1 MDRVGF
7 DPPAPRGPVKLARG
21 ARHWPVLAA
30 LAGTLLI
37 WSLLTPIHGRAASP
51 QSRALRDKGY
61 ELAYNLDY
69 AEALAVMRQ
78 AVAETPND
86 VSVQRGLASVA
97 WLDIL
102 FRRGSVLVDNYLG
115 QVTKP
120 TVELAKPSAELDAL
134 FHESADRA
142 LALAEA
148 RLRTNPNDV
157 SAHYEV
163 GAVVGLIASYTATV
177 EGSVFGAFRAA
188 RRAFN
193 EHEEV
198 LGLDSRRKDAGLVL
212 GTYRYIVSTQSMPVR
227 WIAYIAGFGGGRERG
242 IRMIEEA
249 AVYNSD
255 VQSEARFALVL
266 LYNREGRYLDAL
278 KVIRELQSLY
288 PRNRLLWLEHGATA
302 IRAGR
307 PGETEAAL
315 TEGLARLETDH
326 RPRLFGEEALWRY
339 KRGAARVLLEKR
351 GEAEQDLRAA
361 LTGEGRDWVRG
372 RAHAELGKL
381 ADLAGDGPRA
391 RVEYRTAVSVG
402 EKDGDPTGVSAARQ
416 LLATGYKGRNR

>member
-1 MDRVGF
+1 
-7 DPPAPRGPVKLARG
+7 
-21 ARHWPVLAA
+21 
-30 LAGTLLI
+30 LI

-69 AEALAVMRQ
+69 AEALAAMRQ
-78 AVAETPND
+78 TAAEAPND
-86 VSVQRGLASVA
+86 ASAQRGLASVA

-102 FRRGSVLVDNYLG
+102 FRRGSVLVDSYLG

-120 TVELAKPSAELDAL
+120 TVELAKPPAELDAL
-134 FHESADRA
+134 FREGANRA

-148 RLRTNPNDV
+148 RLRANPNDI

-163 GAVVGLIASYTATV
+163 GAAVGLIASYAATV
-177 EGSVFGAFRAA
+177 EGSIFGAFRAA

-193 EHEEV
+193 EHEKV
-198 LGLDSRRKDAGLVL
+198 LELDNRRKDAGLIV

-227 WIAYIAGFGGGRERG
+227 WIAYIVGFGGGREHG

-249 AVYNSD
+249 AAYNSD

-278 KVIRELQSLY
+278 KVIKELQALY
-288 PRNRLLWLEHGATA
+288 QRNRLLWLEYGATA

-307 PGETEAAL
+307 PGEAETAL
-315 TEGLARLETDH
+315 TEGLARLRTDR
-326 RPRLFGEEALWRY
+326 RPRLFGEEPLWRY

-351 GEAEQDLRAA
+351 DEAEQDLRAA

-372 RAHAELGKL
+372 RVHAELGKL
-381 ADLAGDGPRA
+381 ADLAGDRPRA
-391 RVEYRTAVSVG
+391 RVEYRMAVSVG
-402 EKDGDPTGVSAARQ
+402 EKDGDPAGVDAARQ
-416 LLATGYKGRNR
+416 FLATGYKGRNR